1 MKTRLIV
8 KPIFKRS
15 NGYWWAYSQ
24 VRPNRIYS
32 LHTRDGAK
40 AQREYDRQVSEL
52 RRYIEEDEK

>member
-8 KPIFKRS
+8 KPIFKQP

-24 VRPNRIYS
+24 VRPNRVYS
-32 LHTRDGAK
+32 LHTRDGTK

-52 RRYIEEDEK
+52 RRYIKEDEK